1 VNRPFLDTP
10 VNGLFPGSALDTLV
24 VVLRFRCESS
34 YDQQQLRE
42 QAENGTSRRVG
53 ELMGVSTREEEHRM
67 GTRTSDPHL
76 DGWEGY
82 MHMERIQ
89 LAERA

>member
-1 VNRPFLDTP
+1 
-10 VNGLFPGSALDTLV
+10 
-24 VVLRFRCESS
+24 
-34 YDQQQLRE
+34 
-42 QAENGTSRRVG
+42 
-53 ELMGVSTREEEHRM
+53 MGVSTREEEHRM